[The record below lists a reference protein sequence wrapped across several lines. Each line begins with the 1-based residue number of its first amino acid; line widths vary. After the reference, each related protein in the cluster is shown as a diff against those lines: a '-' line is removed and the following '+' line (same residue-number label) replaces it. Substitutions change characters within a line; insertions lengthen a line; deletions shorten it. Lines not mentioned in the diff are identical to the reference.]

1 MSPVRELARSVTE
14 EWPSASG
21 GWPLGLLAGLLPL
34 EEQTHIDQQDP
45 QKLVSRERK
54 TECLSPTST
63 CLAQENYLLQTSNW
77 VQICVWDRC
86 HFKGDCAFSRF
97 LWEQPNQIGP
107 KKKKRKNPQINNG
120 CCNGGR
126 LMCGVAFDGTWNL
139 KCAYV
144 RCGKDPFLQWESY
157 RQQVNK
163 NSIEKEKWTTK
174 FVLGETNSVAN
185 HEFPGRTWT
194 RHPHRKRH
202 VEEATRHTNHTG
214 QTCIA
219 TRRTLDI

>member
-54 TECLSPTST
+54 RECLSPTST

-107 KKKKRKNPQINNG
+107 KKKKKKIHRLTTGAATEDVWCVASHLMGLGIWNVHMSAVAKIHSSNEKVTASKSIKTPLKKKNEP
-120 CCNGGR
+120 
-126 LMCGVAFDGTWNL
+126 LNL
-139 KCAYV
+139 YWAK
-144 RCGKDPFLQWESY
+144 PIQ
-157 RQQVNK
+157 
-163 NSIEKEKWTTK
+163 
-174 FVLGETNSVAN
+174 
-185 HEFPGRTWT
+185 
-194 RHPHRKRH
+194 
-202 VEEATRHTNHTG
+202 
-214 QTCIA
+214 
-219 TRRTLDI
+219 